1 MGYSWG
7 TGQHTH
13 LITCECGRVLQI
25 TGTTTVIVITE
36 PGPEPIEWSEPITGD
51 GTGTPLP
58 EVPESAYGPGAVP
71 LEIIDEVSDPPVAAA
86 LDRATEPDG
95 D

>member
-25 TGTTTVIVITE
+25 TGITTVIGTTE
-36 PGPEPIEWSEPITGD
+36 PELITGD

-71 LEIIDEVSDPPVAAA
+71 LEIIDEASDPPVAAA